1 MPHRKPAAS
10 ESPDKKG
17 ESACGRPEDRP
28 CQKKIG
34 VLVADDDHLVRVLLQ
49 LGLERHGFEVWLA
62 PNGKDA
68 IELCREHGPRIA
80 VVLLEVH
87 LPDLNGPAT
96 LTGLRQHNPEL
107 RACFMRSDVAVGEV
121 PVLLECG
128 ALPVIAKPFLLDDL
142 VNILRRTACGE
153 LPEIHP
159 KARSEVGEIAG
170 QL

>member
-10 ESPDKKG
+10 ELPDKKG
-17 ESACGRPEDRP
+17 KSAGGMAEARPS
-28 CQKKIG
+28 QKKIG
-34 VLVADDDHLVRVLLQ
+34 VLVADADHLVRVLLQ
-49 LGLERHGFEVWLA
+49 LGLERHGFEVWSA

-68 IELCREHGPRIA
+68 IEFYREHGPRIA

-87 LPDLNGPAT
+87 LPDPNEIAT
-96 LTGLRQHNPEL
+96 LTALRQLNSEL
-107 RACFMRSDVAVGEV
+107 RACFMSGDVAVGEV
-121 PVLLECG
+121 PALLGCG
-128 ALPVIAKPFLLDDL
+128 ALSVIAKPFLLDDL

-159 KARSEVGEIAG
+159 EPGSEVGEVAW